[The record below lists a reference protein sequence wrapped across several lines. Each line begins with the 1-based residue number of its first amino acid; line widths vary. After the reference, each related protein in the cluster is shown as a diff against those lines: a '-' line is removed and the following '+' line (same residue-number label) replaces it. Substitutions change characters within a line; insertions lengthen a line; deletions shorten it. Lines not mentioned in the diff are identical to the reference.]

1 MKVGYA
7 RVSSVGQNL
16 QSQLD
21 ALKEYKVERIFSE
34 KVSATST
41 KGREQLK

>member
-21 ALKEYKVERIFSE
+21 ALKEHKVERIF
-34 KVSATST
+34 
-41 KGREQLK
+41 LKKFQELQQKAESN